1 MNSHHSNSHGWMTNR
16 SDDRANDRFESTTV
30 DLSTAN
36 RETPLAVIA
45 RLQHIID
52 ELQRRIEVLEGRLK
66 KVGRWGMPCNKSPSR
81 QRPS

>member
-1 MNSHHSNSHGWMTNR
+1 MTNR
-16 SDDRANDRFESTTV
+16 SDDSANDRFESTTV
-30 DLSTAN
+30 ALSTAN
-36 RETPLAVIA
+36 RETLLAVIA

-66 KVGRWGMPCNKSPSR
+66 RVGRWGMPCNKSPSR

>member
-52 ELQRRIEVLEGRLK
+52 ELQRRIEALEGRLK
-66 KVGRWGMPCNKSPSR
+66 RGGRWGMPCNKSASR
-81 QRPS
+81 ERPS